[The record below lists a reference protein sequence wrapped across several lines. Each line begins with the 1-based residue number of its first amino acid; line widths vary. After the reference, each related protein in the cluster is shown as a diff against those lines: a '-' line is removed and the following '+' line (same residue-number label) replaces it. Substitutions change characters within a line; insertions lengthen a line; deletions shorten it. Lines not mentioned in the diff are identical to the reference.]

1 MNTTILF
8 SYAVRALVMLIA
20 IPVHECA
27 HALASHWLG
36 DDTAKRYGR
45 LTLNPLAHL
54 DLLGVACMV
63 FAGVGWAKPVPIY
76 VSGFKRPRLGMA
88 LSALAGPTSNVILA
102 FISTIIYKLVWY
114 MPAFGFA
121 QEVIL
126 IIFETMIT
134 MNIMLAVFNMIPIPP
149 LDGSRIFLLF
159 LPKSLYFG
167 LMKYEKYSMLALFV
181 VLITGFLDKP
191 LYIARSF
198 LIDILFKSTSFIEML
213 FNVTTV

>member
-27 HALASHWLG
+27 HAIVSNWLG
-36 DDTAKRYGR
+36 DDTAKKYGR
-45 LTLNPLAHL
+45 ITLNPFAHL
-54 DLLGVACMV
+54 DILGVACMV
-63 FAGVGWAKPVPIY
+63 VAGVGWAKPVPIY

-88 LSALAGPTSNVILA
+88 LSALAGPFSNLILA
-102 FISTIIYKLVWY
+102 FISTIIYKIVFY
-114 MPAFGFA
+114 MPDFGVA
-121 QEVIL
+121 QAVIL
-126 IIFETMIT
+126 VIFETMIT

-159 LPKSLYFG
+159 LPKHLYFG

-181 VLITGFLDKP
+181 VLMTGFLDTP
-191 LYIARSF
+191 LYYARSF
-198 LIDILFKSTSFIEML
+198 LINLFFNATGFIDIMFKASAI
-213 FNVTTV
+213 